1 MKPPRR
7 QATALGY
14 DRTRDAA
21 PRVVARGE
29 GLLADRIIALAREHN
44 VPIHSDPALVAVLAR
59 LDIDEQIPPALYRAV
74 AEVLGF
80 LYRQGALGPLE

>member
-7 QATALGY
+7 QAAALGY
-14 DRTRDAA
+14 DRTHDAA
-21 PRVVARGE
+21 PRLVARGE
-29 GLLADRIIALAREHN
+29 GLLADRIIALAREHH

-59 LDIDEQIPPALYRAV
+59 MDIDQQIPPALYRAV

-80 LYRQGALGPLE
+80 LYRQGAMGGIG